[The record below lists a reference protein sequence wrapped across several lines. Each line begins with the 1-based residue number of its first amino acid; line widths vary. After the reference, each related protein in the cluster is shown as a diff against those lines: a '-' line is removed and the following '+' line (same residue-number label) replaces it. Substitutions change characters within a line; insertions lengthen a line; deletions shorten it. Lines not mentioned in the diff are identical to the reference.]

1 MTEIT
6 LQGNKINTNGEVPKV
21 GEEAP
26 DFLLVDSELNNV
38 TLSAYKDKYIV
49 LNIIPSLDTPV
60 CQKSTKI
67 FNERIAAM
75 TNVVVL
81 AVSADLPFAMK
92 RFCTSENINSVIPLS
107 MMRSRNF
114 AKDYGVLLIDG
125 PLSGITARAV
135 IVIDKNNKIIHDF
148 TTLWIVTKL
157 DDHWGIQFRSS
168 FLISNAATFGKS
180 ID

>member
-6 LQGNKINTNGEVPKV
+6 LQGNKINTNGEAPKV

-67 FNERIAAM
+67 FNERIATM
-75 TNVVVL
+75 SDVVVL

-114 AKDYGVLLIDG
+114 AKDYGVLLVDG

-135 IVIDKNNKIIHDF
+135 IVIDKNNKIIHSE
-148 TTLWIVTKL
+148 LVNEIANEPNY
-157 DDHWGIQFRSS
+157 DDA
-168 FLISNAATFGKS
+168 LNCIS
-180 ID
+180 

>member
-67 FNERIAAM
+67 FNERVAAM
-75 TNVVVL
+75 TDVVVL

-92 RFCTSENINSVIPLS
+92 RFCTSENINSVLPLS

-114 AKDYGVLLIDG
+114 AKDYGVLLVDG

-135 IVIDKNNKIIHDF
+135 VVINKNNEIIHSELVNEIANEPNYDDA
-148 TTLWIVTKL
+148 L
-157 DDHWGIQFRSS
+157 DC
-168 FLISNAATFGKS
+168 IS
-180 ID
+180 

>member
-6 LQGNKINTNGEVPKV
+6 LQGNKINTNAEIPEV
-21 GEEAP
+21 GGQAP
-26 DFLLVDSELNNV
+26 DFTLVDSELNNV
-38 TLSAYKDKYIV
+38 NLSSYKGKNIV

-67 FNERIAAM
+67 FNERVAAM
-75 TNVVVL
+75 NNVVVL

-114 AKDYGVLLIDG
+114 AKDYGVLLVDG

-135 IVIDKNNKIIHDF
+135 VVINKNNEIIYSELVNEIANEPNYDDA
-148 TTLWIVTKL
+148 L
-157 DDHWGIQFRSS
+157 DC
-168 FLISNAATFGKS
+168 IS
-180 ID
+180 

>member
-6 LQGNKINTNGEVPKV
+6 LQGNKINTNGEAPKV

-38 TLSAYKDKYIV
+38 TLSTYKDKYIL

-75 TNVVVL
+75 TDVVVL

-114 AKDYGVLLIDG
+114 AKDYGVLLVDG

-135 IVIDKNNKIIHDF
+135 IVIDKNNKVIHSE
-148 TTLWIVTKL
+148 LVSEIANEPNY
-157 DDHWGIQFRSS
+157 DDVLNCMS
-168 FLISNAATFGKS
+168 
-180 ID
+180 